1 MNIDDL
7 DFDKGNGLLPAIV
20 QDAGNGQVLMLGYMN
35 RAALHQTLEEERVTF
50 YSRSRE
56 QLWTKGETSGNTL
69 RLVDLQSDCDND
81 TLLVLAEP
89 SGPVCHTGEDS
100 CFYEKEFI
108 PRGELDFLDDLE
120 ELIHSRKKELPED
133 SYTASLFVNGLDRI
147 VQKVG
152 EEAVETLIE
161 AKNSDREKMTG
172 EAADLIFHLMV
183 LLAEKEIPLKAV
195 VRQLGKRHRKDNHKH
210 LS

>member
-1 MNIDDL
+1 MNFDDL

-35 RAALHQTLEEERVTF
+35 RAALLQTLEKERVTF
-50 YSRSRE
+50 YSRSRQ

-69 RLVDLQSDCDND
+69 RLVDLQPDCDND
-81 TLLVLAEP
+81 TLLILAEP

-100 CFYEKEFI
+100 CFFEKEFL
-108 PRGELDFLDDLE
+108 PSGELDFLDDLE
-120 ELIHSRKKELPED
+120 KLIQSRKKELPED
-133 SYTASLFVNGLDRI
+133 SYTTSLFEKGLDRI
-147 VQKVG
+147 AQKVG

-161 AKNSDREKMTG
+161 AKNSDREKLKG
-172 EAADLIFHLMV
+172 EAADLVFHLMV
-183 LLAEKEIPLKAV
+183 LLAEKEIPLKQV
-195 VRQLGKRHRKDNHKH
+195 VRQLEKRHTKDNHKH